1 MNEHDFF
8 KQMIHDRAVNDAVV
22 KAKAKMQ
29 TKRTAAWR
37 RPVAI
42 AAAAFAVIVGSVLL
56 IPSARAEVLS
66 WFGVST
72 PQDYLTTNPDD
83 RAEIPEIDVLI
94 ASPEPEDGFRII
106 PIDRTNSE
114 AVNSE
119 GALKMSDFFCGNS
132 DIALGEAMFDGTYFY
147 QTVHMNGLSGLYL
160 LEDYTGGWQTGVPV
174 DPYAVW
180 GLYEN
185 GPEEEYLTGKWT
197 LYQRPTGRIF
207 YELPDGTRIG
217 AILELSGAV
226 EPYCQELFDKGLI
239 GMDAPEN
246 AQEQI
251 DQMNREY
258 LEQNGVIAVA
268 PIYAREGVTDFADE
282 NGNLTVKVFYEV
294 EVCEEDRGDGN
305 WVPCTELFKAQL
317 GTITI
322 NVHAHE
328 NLETSRIESKE
339 GAVTWGAETVTVTK
353 TDVDYGEPYDNYIDD
368 RISFSKQRVS
378 TEGLKMAVEDIQVD
392 ALGIRDLKIRITV
405 LEAWTQDEREAFAES
420 LAFKVQL
427 NGESGDW
434 ILNAFNCVLDE
445 DGSLLFVAGEISNVP
460 YDMLK
465 SINSIMLIPR
475 LRSYETVD
483 VFDTE
488 NHSLGTLN
496 PDYGETVWSEQ
507 GVNSWDYDSIW
518 TDFPQYA
525 ITLNVQ

>member
-42 AAAAFAVIVGSVLL
+42 AAAAFAVIVGTVFL

-72 PQDYLTTNPDD
+72 PQDYLTNPDD
-83 RAEIPEIDVLI
+83 REKIPEIDALI

-119 GALKMSDFFCGNS
+119 GALKMSDFFYENC
-132 DIALGEAMFDGTYFY
+132 DIALGDAMFDGEFFY
-147 QTVHMNGLSGLYL
+147 QTVRMNGLSGLYL

-185 GPEEEYLTGKWT
+185 GPDEEYLTGKWT
-197 LYQRPTGRIF
+197 LYERPTGYVI
-207 YELPDGTRIG
+207 YELPDGTRLQG
-217 AILELSGAV
+217 ILELSGAI
-226 EPYCQELFDKGLI
+226 EPYCQTLYDKGLI
-239 GMDAPEN
+239 GMNTPEN

-251 DQMNREY
+251 NQMNREY
-258 LEQNGVIAVA
+258 LGQNGVIAVA
-268 PIYAREGVTDFADE
+268 PIWDCENAAEYADE

-294 EVCEEDRGDGN
+294 GVCEEDRGDDN
-305 WVPCTELFKAQL
+305 YVPETELFKAQL
-317 GTITI
+317 GTITV
-322 NVHAHE
+322 NVRAYQ
-328 NLETSRIESKE
+328 NIEANPIAPAD
-339 GAVTWGAETVTVTK
+339 AVVWDAETVTVSK
-353 TDVDYGEPYDNYIDD
+353 TEYDCGDPDDNYADD
-368 RISFSKQRVS
+368 RVSLSKYSVS
-378 TEGLKMAVEDIQVD
+378 TDGLRMAVEGIQVD
-392 ALGIRDLKIRITV
+392 ALGIRDLKIRVTV
-405 LEAWTQDEREAFAES
+405 PEMWTQEEREALAGS
-420 LAFKVQL
+420 LEWNVLL
-427 NGESGDW
+427 NGESGSW
-434 ILNAFNCVLDE
+434 YPNGFQCNVEE
-445 DGSLLFVAGEISNVP
+445 DGSLLFTAREFSAVP

-465 SINSIMLIPR
+465 SIKTITLVPR
-475 LRSYETVD
+475 LRVD
-483 VFDTE
+483 ESIKPYDYDH
-488 NHSLGTLN
+488 NPLGELN
-496 PDYGETVWSEQ
+496 PAYGETVRSEP
-507 GVNSWDYDSIW
+507 GVIGWNYNRNE
-518 TDFPQYA
+518 TEYPQYA

>member
-42 AAAAFAVIVGSVLL
+42 AAATFAVIVGTVFL

-83 RAEIPEIDVLI
+83 RAEIPEIDALI

-119 GALKMSDFFCGNS
+119 GALKMSDFFYENC
-132 DIALGEAMFDGTYFY
+132 DIALSDAMFDGTYFY
-147 QTVHMNGLSGLYL
+147 QTVRMNGLSGLYL

-185 GPEEEYLTGKWT
+185 GPGEEYLSGKWT
-197 LYQRPTGRIF
+197 LYERPTGYVI
-207 YELPDGTRIG
+207 YELPDGTRLQG
-217 AILELSGAV
+217 ILELSGAI
-226 EPYCQELFDKGLI
+226 EPYCQNLENQGLI
-239 GMDAPEN
+239 GMNPPEN
-246 AQEQI
+246 ALEQI
-251 DQMNREY
+251 NRMNRDY

-268 PIYAREGVTDFADE
+268 PIWDCENAAEYADE

-294 EVCEEDRGDGN
+294 GVCEEDRGDDN
-305 WVPCTELFKAQL
+305 YVPETELFKAQL
-317 GTITI
+317 GTITV
-322 NVHAHE
+322 NVRAYQ
-328 NLETSRIESKE
+328 NIKANPVTPAD
-339 GAVTWGAETVTVTK
+339 AVVWGAETVTVSK
-353 TDVDYGEPYDNYIDD
+353 TEYDCGDPDDNYADD
-368 RISFSKQRVS
+368 RVSLSKYRVS
-378 TEGLKMAVEDIQVD
+378 TDGLRMAVEGIQVD
-392 ALGIRDLKIRITV
+392 ALGIRDLKIRVTV
-405 LEAWTQDEREAFAES
+405 PEMWTQEEREALAGS
-420 LAFKVQL
+420 LEWNVLF
-427 NGESGDW
+427 NGESGSW
-434 ILNAFNCVLDE
+434 YPNGFQCNVEE
-445 DGSLLFVAGEISNVP
+445 DGSLLFTAREFSAVP

-465 SINSIMLIPR
+465 SIKTITLVPR
-475 LRSYETVD
+475 LRVD
-483 VFDTE
+483 ESIKPYDYDH
-488 NHSLGTLN
+488 NSLGELN
-496 PDYGETVWSEQ
+496 PDYGETVRSEP
-507 GVNSWDYDSIW
+507 GVIGWNYNRNE
-518 TDFPQYA
+518 TEYPQYA
-525 ITLNVQ
+525 ITLNVN